1 MVNTIMISTLK
12 KTANYTFFLAWSKI
26 AKFYKMPVT

>member
-1 MVNTIMISTLK
+1 MVNTIMISKIK
-12 KTANYTFFLAWSKI
+12 KKRNYTYFLAWSKI

>member
-1 MVNTIMISTLK
+1 MVNTIMMSTLK
-12 KTANYTFFLAWSKI
+12 KTSKLYIFLAWSKI

>member
-12 KTANYTFFLAWSKI
+12 KKKLYIFLAWSKI